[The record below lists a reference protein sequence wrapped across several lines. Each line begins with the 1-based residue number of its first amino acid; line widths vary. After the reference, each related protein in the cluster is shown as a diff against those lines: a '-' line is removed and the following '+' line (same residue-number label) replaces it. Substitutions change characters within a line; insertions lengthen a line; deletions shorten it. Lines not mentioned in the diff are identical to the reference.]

1 MCKHIHSLDCKS
13 KSSILK
19 LPHISLQA
27 SIYMYNGNR
36 LTLKNNVRGFCK
48 ANPKKESGGYN
59 LLKTLF
65 N

>member
-1 MCKHIHSLDCKS
+1 MCKHIHSLDFKS

-19 LPHISLQA
+19 LPHISLQV
-27 SIYMYNGNR
+27 SVYMYNDNR

-48 ANPKKESGGYN
+48 ANPKKESGWYN